1 MTSLR
6 LTKRNS
12 FAPNYFIT
20 LHVFLIRNT
29 NFHSSLKLYMSKL
42 NRVLTS
48 KRHKTM
54 CEKNN
59 IAWNLSNLE
68 RSIILFL
75 VHFLYSSPVF
85 LFFLGFITAFVIWI
99 YKNKNTLQEKYSLH
113 GHEHN
118 FEMALIDH
126 NGEYEI
132 VKILMIRILT
142 YKNTFWCCA
151 YVDPSTH
158 SWSGSKTG
166 QPQVKC
172 LGIYI
177 KGQNSFQILLF
188 VWDCFRSFNYWQQYR
203 DVYIYEL

>member
-1 MTSLR
+1 
-6 LTKRNS
+6 
-12 FAPNYFIT
+12 
-20 LHVFLIRNT
+20 
-29 NFHSSLKLYMSKL
+29 MSKL

-85 LFFLGFITAFVIWI
+85 LYFRI
-99 YKNKNTLQEKYSLH
+99 YNCVCNLNLQKKNPLQEKYSLH
-113 GHEHN
+113 GHKHN

-132 VKILMIRILT
+132 VKILMILILT

-158 SWSGSKTG
+158 SWSGSKTD
-166 QPQVKC
+166 QPVKC